1 MQPRHTELNSLH
13 YLSIPEEISELE
25 VEQAPVVQT
34 MDSDVHGK
42 VIIQRS
48 SSRVVQLIA
57 LSTFCKTGALTLTC
71 KLENHPFDMNVF
83 TKWQPRTLC

>member
-1 MQPRHTELNSLH
+1 MQPRHTDLNTLH
-13 YLSIPEEISELE
+13 YLSIPEEISEL
-25 VEQAPVVQT
+25 EQAPVVQT

-42 VIIQRS
+42 VIIQRL

-71 KLENHPFDMNVF
+71 KLENHFFDMNFF
-83 TKWQPRTLC
+83 TRWQPRPLC

>member
-34 MDSDVHGK
+34 MNGDVHGK

-57 LSTFCKTGALTLTC
+57 LSTFCGALTLTC